1 MQAPPSIDV
10 AISKLVELLTL
21 EKSRLLAGSY
31 DGFPELSEQ
40 KQYYLSI
47 LTGYIQDPV
56 ANKNLKPYGR
66 AIEQIKALAN
76 ENEALLKAAK
86 NGINAAQTRL
96 KKIMNRESLV
106 GAYTEDGHK
115 LRTHD
120 SVVTRRK
127 FA

>member
-1 MQAPPSIDV
+1 MANPPSIDA
-10 AISKLVELLTL
+10 AINKLVELLTL
-21 EKSRLLAGSY
+21 EKSRLLSGSY
-31 DGFPELSEQ
+31 DGFPEIAQQ
-40 KQYYLSI
+40 KEYFLSI

-56 ANKNLKPYGR
+56 ASKSLKPY
-66 AIEQIKALAN
+66 AKSIEQIKALAN
-76 ENEALLKAAK
+76 ENEALLQAAK

-96 KKIMNRESLV
+96 QKIMTRESLV
-106 GAYTEDGHK
+106 GAYTAEGEK